1 MHSFIS
7 TIILLTCLASSL
19 FPMMSAHSAEPIK
32 IGVLS
37 FRPKPQTLAQWEPLA
52 AELKQAIPEHDF
64 VVEPLTYPE
73 MNTAVTQSQIDFV
86 LTNPS
91 HYVLLA
97 RQSGLSAPLATLAA
111 EINGKYSSFFGG
123 VIFCRSDQTAIKT
136 LGDIKGKTIAAP
148 DTESLGG
155 YQMQAYEL
163 IKAGVRLPQDA
174 TLMVT
179 GMPHDKAVEAV
190 LAGRA
195 DVGFVRS
202 GVLEGLIHDGKLKI
216 NQLKI
221 INLQNTP
228 KLPLQLS
235 TRLYPEWPFVAMPH
249 IDENLARHVAAALFV
264 LEDNNPSI
272 HKKGIHGFVVPAD
285 YLPVEEVL
293 RELRLPPF
301 DIAPSFTPL
310 DVWTRYNWQI
320 TATMIAIGLILI
332 LGIRLFVSNRKLAA
346 WQRIVQQKQNELQQS
361 EERFRNM
368 ANAAPV
374 LIWIAGTDKLYY
386 WFNQVWLDFTGRTM
400 AQESG
405 NGWVEGIH
413 PDDKE
418 RCLETFVTAFDNRQP
433 FSMEYRLRAADGQ
446 YRWLIDNGVPNYA
459 GNSFSGYLG
468 SCIDITDRKQAELDL
483 FRESEKNKALLRNA
497 SDGVTIMDMDANVIE
512 VNESFCTML
521 GYSRDEMIGMNVTN
535 WDCGFDDQ
543 DELMEAFRRQLQS
556 QTRTLFK
563 SRQRRK
569 DGSIYDVEI
578 KAQPVDLEGHQVV
591 FSSHRDM
598 TDCIQSKNLLDE
610 QVKALKLSE
619 AQMTISQRIGGTGS
633 FVYDFKTDIVQ
644 ASTQML
650 RLFGLPGGH
659 HPLDDFLVC
668 LPQHSDL
675 VRQTLA
681 GKFGFPTDI
690 ADDSL
695 SGISEHDPAG
705 QTLTDL
711 ISRSHEY
718 DAEFTLQP
726 ADGSQPKAIH
736 AIGKIEQ
743 DRQGTPIKIFGF
755 IQDVTK
761 RRDAEAELVQAKI
774 AADAANISK
783 SRFLATMSHE
793 IRTPMNGILGMAQLL
808 LMHNLTENERFEYA
822 KTIISSGHTLLTLL
836 NDILDL
842 SKIEA
847 GKIQLDSIVFEPD
860 SLLRD
865 TQMLFSGTAHAKGL
879 QLETLWKGL
888 PSRRYVSDANRI
900 RQMLSNLVGNAIKFT
915 DDGYVRMEGVE
926 IDQGGESA
934 LLEFSVS
941 DTGMGIPPEKMGLL
955 YKPFSQTDNS
965 ITRVFGGSG
974 LGLSIVRHLAQMM
987 GGDVGVESV
996 EGKGSRFWF
1005 RLRAEQVAEYE
1016 DNLSAEQP
1024 ANDET
1029 DPALLSGRVLV
1040 VEDNAV
1046 NCMVI
1051 ESLLTKLGVN
1061 VTLAYDGQ
1069 QALNTLIQGDC
1080 PDLVLMDL
1088 NMPIMDGYD
1097 ATERIR
1103 QWERVNNRP
1112 HLPVIALTADAYED
1126 DRQHCLAV
1134 GMDDFLAKP
1143 IELDALKSALK
1154 KWLPK
1159 SRLVNTAG
1167 PEEEP

>member
-73 MNTAVTQSQIDFV
+73 MNMAVTQRQIDFV

-136 LGDIKGKTIAAP
+136 LSDIKGKTIAAP

-179 GMPHDKAVEAV
+179 GMPHDKAVDAV

-301 DIAPSFTPL
+301 DSAPSFTPL

-468 SCIDITDRKQAELDL
+468 SCVDITHRKQTEDALRQFSNEQSIILENIGVGITFVQNHQFKWINTALCQMFGYDSETLTEARASLIFPSQADYEQIGLEADLVLATGNTYTKKLFMQHRDGSLFHALFNGKAVNPADLLAGSIWIISDETEPYELQASLVD
-483 FRESEKNKALLRNA
+483 ARNA
-497 SDGVTIMDMDANVIE
+497 AESAN
-512 VNESFCTML
+512 TMK
-521 GYSRDEMIGMNVTN
+521 
-535 WDCGFDDQ
+535 
-543 DELMEAFRRQLQS
+543 S
-556 QTRTLFK
+556 Q
-563 SRQRRK
+563 
-569 DGSIYDVEI
+569 
-578 KAQPVDLEGHQVV
+578 
-591 FSSHRDM
+591 
-598 TDCIQSKNLLDE
+598 
-610 QVKALKLSE
+610 
-619 AQMTISQRIGGTGS
+619 
-633 FVYDFKTDIVQ
+633 
-644 ASTQML
+644 
-650 RLFGLPGGH
+650 
-659 HPLDDFLVC
+659 
-668 LPQHSDL
+668 
-675 VRQTLA
+675 
-681 GKFGFPTDI
+681 
-690 ADDSL
+690 
-695 SGISEHDPAG
+695 
-705 QTLTDL
+705 
-711 ISRSHEY
+711 
-718 DAEFTLQP
+718 
-726 ADGSQPKAIH
+726 
-736 AIGKIEQ
+736 
-743 DRQGTPIKIFGF
+743 
-755 IQDVTK
+755 
-761 RRDAEAELVQAKI
+761 
-774 AADAANISK
+774 
-783 SRFLATMSHE
+783 FLATMSHE

-808 LMHNLTENERFEYA
+808 LMPNLTENERLLYSR
-822 KTIISSGHTLLTLL
+822 TVLSSGQTLLALL

-842 SKIEA
+842 SKIES
-847 GKIQLDSIVFEPD
+847 GKFQLDSIVFEPD
-860 SLLRD
+860 SILRD

-879 QLETLWKGL
+879 QLETQWNGL
-888 PSRRYVSDANRI
+888 PVSRYLSDATRI
-900 RQMLSNLVGNAIKFT
+900 RQMLLNLVGNAIKFT
-915 DDGYVRMEGVE
+915 KEGCVRIEGALIE
-926 IDQGGESA
+926 HDGESA

-941 DTGMGIPPEKMGLL
+941 DTGIGIPSEKIDLL
-955 YKPFSQTDNS
+955 FKPFSQTDNS
-965 ITRVFGGSG
+965 ITREFGGSG
-974 LGLSIVRHLAQMM
+974 LGLSIVRHLAKMM

-996 EGKGSRFWF
+996 AGKGSRFWF
-1005 RLRAEQVAEYE
+1005 RLRAKQVADGEE
-1016 DNLSAEQP
+1016 CRNSERP
-1024 ANDET
+1024 SNDV
-1029 DPALLSGRVLV
+1029 PALLAGRVLV
-1040 VEDNAV
+1040 VEDNVV
-1046 NCMVI
+1046 NRMVI
-1051 ESLLTKLGVN
+1051 ESFLIQLG
-1061 VTLAYDGQ
+1061 LSAMPAYDGQ
-1069 QALNTLIQGDC
+1069 QALNLITQGEC
-1080 PDLVLMDL
+1080 PDLILMDL
-1088 NMPIMDGYD
+1088 HMPVMDGYS
-1097 ATERIR
+1097 ATEQIR
-1103 QWERVNNRP
+1103 QWEHDNHRP
-1112 HLPVIALTADAYED
+1112 RLPIIALTADAYEED
-1126 DRQHCLAV
+1126 HQRCLAV
-1134 GMDDFLAKP
+1134 GMDDFLTKP
-1143 IELDALKSALK
+1143 IELAALKSTLH
-1154 KWLPK
+1154 KWLN
-1159 SRLVNTAG
+1159 SRLKTLDFRLKTRMEIA
-1167 PEEEP
+1167 